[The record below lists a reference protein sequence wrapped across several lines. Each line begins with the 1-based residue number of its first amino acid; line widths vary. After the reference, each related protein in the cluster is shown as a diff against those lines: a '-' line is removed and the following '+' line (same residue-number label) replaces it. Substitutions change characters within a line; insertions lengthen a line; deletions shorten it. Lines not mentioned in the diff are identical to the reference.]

1 MKKYMQ
7 TEQLMPDTIKQIQ
20 PKPALFKVDGPFVL
34 ECGDALQDVRIAYTT
49 YGKLNA
55 TKTNVVWVFHA
66 LTANGNPAEW
76 WPEMV
81 GPGKAIDPGQ
91 QYIICA
97 NMLGSCYGTTGPK
110 NLHFPLVTIRD
121 MVNAHKL
128 LRKHLGIERIH
139 LGIGGSMGGQQ
150 LLEWAVEEPEL
161 FEYIVPMATNAF
173 HSPWAIAFNEA
184 QRMALENIDS
194 AKGLEAA
201 RAIAMLSY
209 RHYQTYERT
218 QKDVDQRWDA
228 FSASSYQRYQGE
240 KLRKRFSVESY
251 YYLSKAMDSH
261 HIGRHYGSAEA
272 ALKRI
277 QSKAL
282 VIGVDTD
289 ILFPTAEQQFIAS
302 HIPNATFELVQSN
315 YGHDGFL
322 TEAGQITQLLKDFLK

>member
-1 MKKYMQ
+1 MQ
-7 TEQLMPDTIKQIQ
+7 TIKLMPNTIEQIQ
-20 PKPALFKVDGPFVL
+20 PKSAILKVEEPFIL
-34 ECGDALQDVRIAYTT
+34 ECGDTLRNVRISYTT
-49 YGKLNA
+49 YGNLNSE
-55 TKTNVVWVFHA
+55 KTNVVWVFHA

-76 WPEMV
+76 WPELV
-81 GPGKAIDPGQ
+81 GPGKAIDPENKF
-91 QYIICA
+91 IICA

-110 NLHFPLVTIRD
+110 NYNFPLVTIRD
-121 MVNAHKL
+121 MVKAHKV
-128 LRKHLGIERIH
+128 LRNHLGIEKIQ

-150 LLEWAVEEPEL
+150 LLEWAVEEPTL
-161 FEYIVPMATNAF
+161 FEHIVPLATNAF
-173 HSPWAIAFNEA
+173 HSPWGIAFNEA

-209 RHYQTYERT
+209 RHYNTYDKT
-218 QKDVDQRWDA
+218 QRDVDQRWDD

-261 HIGRHYGSAEA
+261 HVGRHFGSAET

-282 VIGVDTD
+282 VIGIDTD
-289 ILFPTAEQQFIAS
+289 ILFPPQEQQYIAGL
-302 HIPNATFELVQSN
+302 IPGAEFRLVTSAF
-315 YGHDGFL
+315 GHDGFL
-322 TEAGQITQLLKDFLK
+322 TEAEQISELINDFLNY